1 MAAGRVGP
9 WVGHGLNTAGV
20 GHCITNTAHWWKL
33 CHNLFPSQEY
43 NHTQPSP
50 VPELPASS
58 TDTLLGALA
67 QLPTGSVFPISLTRA
82 APPVGSILQPWR
94 TYSSGEHL
102 RIARRATWDQL
113 CATTPFFSSL
123 HRGNSITTQHLHN
136 SSFFLKPHPPLVTCA
151 GAGGRGRKRERKL
164 FWEFLPHLC
173 VGMTSLGLSTSASL
187 SPGLP
192 LTSFLRLWG
201 CSHANLTIASTQWVW
216 ITLFFYLLSGNNFPI
231 CFSILP
237 AAVFNSKL

>member
-1 MAAGRVGP
+1 MAAGTVGP

-67 QLPTGSVFPISLTRA
+67 QLFDFPISLTRA

-136 SSFFLKPHPPLVTCA
+136 SSFFLKPHPPSGDLCW
-151 GAGGRGRKRERKL
+151 GGRQR
-164 FWEFLPHLC
+164 
-173 VGMTSLGLSTSASL
+173 
-187 SPGLP
+187 
-192 LTSFLRLWG
+192 
-201 CSHANLTIASTQWVW
+201 
-216 ITLFFYLLSGNNFPI
+216 
-231 CFSILP
+231 
-237 AAVFNSKL
+237 